1 MLNRYR
7 LQLACSGTLGC
18 LIIAVAFW
26 FTGSSG
32 SADRHAEAWQ
42 KINNGAVLV
51 DVRTSDEFS
60 EGHLQGAVNV
70 PYEEVV
76 DWVAQQQDIT
86 LDSDIVLYCH
96 SGKRSGKAEKWLQN
110 REYQNA
116 LNAGGYKP
124 LLESQPGS

>member
-7 LQLACSGTLGC
+7 MQLACSGTLGC
-18 LIIAVAFW
+18 LIIAGAFW

-32 SADRHAEAWQ
+32 SADLHAEAWQ

-51 DVRTSDEFS
+51 DVRTSDEFA

-110 REYQNA
+110 HDYQNA

-124 LLESQPGS
+124 LLESQPRS

>member
-32 SADRHAEAWQ
+32 SAELYAEAWK

-51 DVRTSDEFS
+51 DVRTPDEFA

-110 REYQNA
+110 HDYHNA

-124 LLESQPGS
+124 MLESQPRS